1 MFKSLILFHRRLLV
15 LVAVFIAVL
24 VVLIGQLGR
33 LTISQGEVRFLEARG
48 RLHSTSY
55 LPTWRGRILDRKGN
69 VIAEDVAS
77 YDIAIDWDLITGD
90 RAGVLALK
98 DAKQQMGNDSWKSMS
113 KEEQEHEIAQMLP
126 HREIELRHFWSII
139 AAEVGLNQVQLTKK
153 LDSIREKVEELA
165 DVVWAEQEKAHRKQY
180 GEKDEFVERPIRE
193 QSEPHVVL
201 PRVSDEVAIQFSLL
215 SDVFDGAIHVK
226 HSRERAYPMRT
237 QVVLLDRSTLPKPM
251 RQFDT
256 LKVSLEHVAERV
268 VGDVREK
275 VWAEDIKRKPF
286 RAPGGVDLQGY
297 RAGDEIGK
305 RGIES
310 SMEEKLRGKR
320 GQIVKHGNGDQM
332 QRLVPIGGKNVRVTL
347 DMELQARVEAVM
359 SHEFGLM
366 MVQPWHDNKDSLEHG
381 TPLRGAVVVLDVAT
395 SEVLAMVSTP
405 ALQDEHDKGGY
416 PWLNRAAQ
424 GYYAPGSIIKPLV
437 LVSAITEGEL
447 LHGEEIECVGH
458 YFPHKKNSARCWI
471 YRPPSNK
478 THGKLKPIEA
488 IARSCNIFFYE
499 LGTRLGFTTLLEWL
513 QRFGMSQPLA
523 AQLTES
529 SAVGFEGHLPSE
541 IVIQSL
547 KDRGALKFETVMISI
562 GQGVL
567 TWSPLHAA
575 AAYATLARGGIWKS
589 PTLIESN
596 VQNEKDLLLD
606 QEAVQVALAGL
617 KDSVTKVYGTGSRLR
632 LGVGN
637 EEPTFN
643 IDGVSLW
650 GKTGTAQAGFPY
662 LLEQDSK
669 PIKGL
674 DHAWFLVMAA
684 PIGVAKPTIVVAVLV
699 EHGGSGGRV
708 AGPIANQILH
718 ALKTEGYLEPSK

>member
-1 MFKSLILFHRRLLV
+1 M
-15 LVAVFIAVL
+15 
-24 VVLIGQLGR
+24 
-33 LTISQGEVRFLEARG
+33 
-48 RLHSTSY
+48 
-55 LPTWRGRILDRKGN
+55 
-69 VIAEDVAS
+69 
-77 YDIAIDWDLITGD
+77 
-90 RAGVLALK
+90 
-98 DAKQQMGNDSWKSMS
+98 
-113 KEEQEHEIAQMLP
+113 
-126 HREIELRHFWSII
+126 
-139 AAEVGLNQVQLTKK
+139 
-153 LDSIREKVEELA
+153 
-165 DVVWAEQEKAHRKQY
+165 
-180 GEKDEFVERPIRE
+180 
-193 QSEPHVVL
+193 
-201 PRVSDEVAIQFSLL
+201 SDEVAIQFSLL

-256 LKVSLEHVAERV
+256 LEISLEHVAERV

-286 RAPGGVDLQGY
+286 RSSGGVDLQGY

-366 MVQPWHDNKDSLEHG
+366 MVQPWHANKYLEDG
-381 TPLRGAVVVLDVAT
+381 MPLRGAVVVLDIAT

-405 ALQDEHDKGGY
+405 ALQDKQDVDGY

-437 LVSAITEGEL
+437 LVSAITEGKLPHKEA
-447 LHGEEIECVGH
+447 IECVGH
-458 YFPHKKNSARCWI
+458 YFKHVKDAARCWI
-471 YRPPSNK
+471 YRPKYNNK
-478 THGKLKPIEA
+478 THGKLKPVEA

-499 LGTRLGFTTLLEWL
+499 LGTRLGFTTLLDWL

-541 IVIQSL
+541 IDIQSL
-547 KDRGALKFETVMISI
+547 KDRGALAFEAVIISI
-562 GQGVL
+562 GQGAL

-575 AAYATLARGGIWKS
+575 AAYATLARGGLWKS

-606 QEAVQVALAGL
+606 QEAVQLALAGL
-617 KDSVTKVYGTGSRLR
+617 KDSVTKEYGTGSRLK

-650 GKTGTAQAGFPY
+650 GKTGTAQAPPY
-662 LLEQDSK
+662 LLKQDSK
-669 PIKGL
+669 TIKIKGL

-684 PIGVAKPTIVVAVLV
+684 PIGVEKPTVVVAVLV